1 MSTDPAYG
9 GQQLEMFSLEK
20 EERKKKKRE
29 EIGLSTNILVS
40 RRVLLY
46 VILGLI
52 VLMGIVYILGVE
64 QGRRWKIDHIYKR
77 YILPPGAE
85 VK

>member
-1 MSTDPAYG
+1 MGTDPT
-9 GQQLEMFSLEK
+9 QLEMFSLEK

-40 RRVLLY
+40 RRGLLY

-64 QGRRWKIDHIYKR
+64 QGRRWKIDQLYQR
-77 YILPPGAE
+77 YILEPGAGG
-85 VK
+85 K